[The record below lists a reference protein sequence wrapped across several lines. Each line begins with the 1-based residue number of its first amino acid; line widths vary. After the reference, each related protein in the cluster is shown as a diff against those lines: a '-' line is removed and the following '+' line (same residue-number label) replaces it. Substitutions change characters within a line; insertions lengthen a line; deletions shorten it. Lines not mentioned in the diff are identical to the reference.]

1 MGDPKGGN
9 EPVPFDNG
17 TADALVTAF
26 NNAADDIEG
35 QSGSR
40 SSLVTTAS
48 QEFRGL
54 FSELFTTNAATA
66 ATGASTLATSFRAI
80 ADFAG
85 ELKEAAKQENDRR
98 RKAREWQQRQDDR
111 NGFEEWRD
119 SIWGGEEMPR
129 EQPEPAPQLEPQ
141 DANVGT
147 RETPAPGTGGGS
159 GGTSSAKPDDLR
171 SFATGSAALDAELAG
186 RPSTLSGKLADFASD
201 CQWGVIHA
209 DGVVSSFS
217 TWLTANDTDV
227 AWANTVAGAFEAA
240 GGSGVVSTVADSA
253 LAAALQ
259 SAGVQGQRDDLVVP
273 PAQGW
278 GSPPTTGF
286 TMDPVNTTTG
296 NFLETEV
303 DLAFAGAASSLRVS
317 RTYNSLD
324 DHVGPFGPGWG
335 SVLEIGLTLDDE
347 GAAFTMDDGRVVTFP
362 RLGSSWDRA
371 VGENFWLAAEVAST
385 LPGLGDTGAETLL
398 VVRDNTGGWWAFSPA
413 GVWLASGGGA
423 GTVVRVT
430 RAPDGLPSRLTHARG
445 RTIDIDYVDGRV
457 ATLTAS
463 DGRRVEYAYDAAG
476 RLTGAANE
484 VGTRRYDWNDAGLIS
499 TVTSAS
505 GVVEA
510 LNTYDEQ
517 GRVTLQVSPHG
528 RTVRFA
534 YLPGRV
540 TVVSDVDGTRSN
552 SYMADRKGR
561 LVGVVDSDDQRQ
573 SMSYD
578 PNGNL
583 VSVTERDR
591 SVTVNGYDERGRKV
605 RTVTP
610 SGADLTYGY
619 DALDRVT
626 TVVTESGAVVEYE
639 YAEDAERNPS
649 ALVDPE
655 GGRTLMRWRD
665 GLLESVVD
673 PTGVVV
679 RCHYDEYGDLIATEN
694 AVGDVARIERDHA
707 GRPVAAVSPSGAR
720 TTYMYDAAGLLVS
733 RRDADGAIW
742 RFEHGAGARV
752 SAIIDPLGARTEFG
766 YGPHGDLETTTDPL
780 GRVVSRRFDDQG
792 DVSALELPDGS
803 SWAFAHDG
811 LSRLRTITDPAGHD
825 WTREYDV
832 TGALTATVDPT
843 GVRQEARVDRAD
855 GTGTLRDAFGT
866 TTLRFDEFGRPV
878 ATEAA
883 DGSSELTTYDRCGR
897 PVELVDGEGGLT
909 RLERDAGGR
918 VTAVVTPS
926 GARTTY
932 EYDSCGRASASVD
945 PLGARTTLTYDADSR
960 VVARTLPTGDVERV
974 RYDAVGRVVSRSTPG
989 HGQARFDYDAAGR
1002 LIGTQD
1008 TRYGRRRF
1016 RYDAAGQLIEAE
1028 NGLGGVTRFEYD
1040 VRGRVVSITDPLG
1053 NETRR
1058 EYDAAD
1064 RIIAVTDPLGR
1075 TTTAAYDPAGRQVS
1089 QQDPTGTTTTWTH
1102 DASGNPSGMS
1112 VDGRVRSSFTRDAF
1126 SRSIVVTDHTRS
1138 DGIDLE
1144 HELTFDRRGLLVRRA
1159 RGGEA
1164 VSWEYDADGRRTA
1177 RIDPDGG
1184 RLDYRRDA
1192 AGRVVSV
1199 VHGGQDSAHVSYDA
1213 AGRVVEA
1220 TTGGDLQTWDY
1231 AEGHLSRHT
1240 STTSEGSSTTRIIRD
1255 AEARIVALD
1264 TVDGRVDYTYDA
1276 ACQLVGLEREGR
1288 TSTWSYDA
1296 AGRLTHEL
1304 VDGRVRSF
1312 LYDAAGQLVSE
1323 EARVGSSTDALD
1335 TVVVASVEYVH
1346 DGLGRRIRRIDTDGS
1361 FTEYAWS
1368 DLGWPTAITAR
1379 DSDGGVVSQTSLWV
1393 DVLGELAT
1401 IDGVDTWWD
1410 TASAVPSLVSIA
1422 GAPVVTIPGGA
1433 TTVGG
1438 EQLEPTWRGARA
1450 TDVADPWEALRTSS
1464 GIPGLELPAGVE
1476 LSASGGLAVA
1486 GLDWLG
1492 ARVYDPSTR
1501 GFLSTDPLAP
1511 VLGAGW
1517 AGNPYSYAGNDP
1529 MHALDPLGLR
1539 PATDADLDAYAKANQ
1554 GALADAGDWWGENW
1568 EYVAAGAAIA
1578 VGVGLMFTGVGGP
1591 VGMALIGA
1599 ASGAFIGGGV
1609 SVVSQKAQTGEV
1621 DWGKVA
1627 TDAAIGGVLGGAGG
1641 AAGAFG
1647 KAAMASAPA
1656 AQAGRAVAVNVAAN
1670 GGVGAV
1676 GGGATY
1682 LASHGGRIENGWDF
1696 AGAIVGGG
1704 VSGSVG
1710 GLAGPA
1716 GGTIARNLGHT
1727 ATSGLATA
1735 STVVLNGVGS
1745 SAGTAVQSIVAGED
1759 VNPLEV
1765 AVNGVVG
1772 SGLSA
1777 LPLDRVIPGQHGVNT
1792 LAQMPYFSPRS
1803 LTGALNLGAHNTAG
1817 LFGSAVGGTVVGGG
1831 VDVFRDSV
1839 GLTVD

>member
-1 MGDPKGGN
+1 MADPGGN
-9 EPVPFDNG
+9 EPVPFDDG

-26 NNAADDIEG
+26 NDAASDIEG

-66 ATGASTLATSFRAI
+66 ATGASALATSFRAI

-111 NGFEEWRD
+111 NWFEERRD
-119 SIWGGEEMPR
+119 DLFGGEEMPR
-129 EQPEPAPQLEPQ
+129 EQPEPAPRLEPQ
-141 DANVGT
+141 SANVGT
-147 RETPAPGTGGGS
+147 RETPAPGSGGGG

-171 SFATGSAALDAELAG
+171 SFATGSAALDGELTG

-201 CQWGVIHA
+201 CQWGVIQA
-209 DGVVSSFS
+209 DGVVASFT
-217 TWLTANDTDV
+217 TWLNANATDV
-227 AWANTVAGAFEAA
+227 AWANTVAAAFEAA

-253 LAAALQ
+253 LASALQ
-259 SAGVQGQRDDLVVP
+259 AAGVQGQRDDLVVP

-335 SVLEIGLTLDDE
+335 SVLELGLALDDE

-463 DGRRVEYAYDAAG
+463 DGRRVEYAYDSVG

-484 VGTRRYDWNDAGLIS
+484 VGTRRYDWNDAGLVER
-499 TVTSAS
+499 VTSAS

-540 TVVSDVDGTRSN
+540 TVVSDVDGSRSN
-552 SYMADRKGR
+552 TYIADSRGR
-561 LVGVVDSDDQRQ
+561 LVGVVDSDDRRQ

-578 PNGNL
+578 PSGNL
-583 VSVTERDR
+583 VSVTERDG
-591 SVTVNGYDERGRKV
+591 SITVNGFDERGRKV

-639 YAEDAERNPS
+639 YADDAERNPS

-655 GGRTLMRWRD
+655 GGRTLMRWRE

-679 RCHYDEYGDLIATEN
+679 RCHYDEFGDLVATEN

-707 GRPVAAVSPSGAR
+707 GRPWAAVSPSGAR
-720 TTYMYDAAGLLVS
+720 TTYTYDAAGLLVS

-742 RFEHGAGARV
+742 RFEHGAGARLT
-752 SAIIDPLGARTEFG
+752 AIVDPLGARTEFG

-883 DGSSELTTYDRCGR
+883 DGSAELTTYDRCGR

-918 VTAVVTPS
+918 VIAVVSPS

-932 EYDSCGRASASVD
+932 EYDSCGRASASID

-1028 NGLGGVTRFEYD
+1028 NGLGGITRYEYD
-1040 VRGRVVSITDPLG
+1040 ALGRVVAITDPLG
-1053 NETRR
+1053 AVTRR
-1058 EYDAAD
+1058 TYDARD
-1064 RIIAVTDPLGR
+1064 KVTSVTDALGR
-1075 TTTAAYDPAGRQVS
+1075 TTSADYDGAGRQIL
-1089 QQDPTGTTTTWTH
+1089 QRDPDGHVTEWLH
-1102 DASGNPSGMS
+1102 DEAGRKIGMV
-1112 VDGRVRSSFTRDAF
+1112 VDGRRLSTVSRDPF
-1126 SRSIVVTDHTRS
+1126 SRSVVVTDHTRG
-1138 DGIDLE
+1138 DGGDIE
-1144 HELTFDRRGLLVRRA
+1144 HELTYDRRGALVRRS
-1159 RGGEA
+1159 RGESSIA
-1164 VSWEYDADGRRTA
+1164 WEYDADGRRTA
-1177 RIDPDGG
+1177 RIDPDGT
-1184 RLDYRRDA
+1184 RTEYRRDA
-1192 AGRVVSV
+1192 AGRIVSV
-1199 VHGGQDSAHVSYDA
+1199 LHAGVESSVAYDA
-1213 AGRVVEA
+1213 AGRVIGSAAGDLLQNWIYADGDLVEHT
-1220 TTGGDLQTWDY
+1220 TTGTDG
-1231 AEGHLSRHT
+1231 AR
-1240 STTSEGSSTTRIIRD
+1240 TTRITRD
-1255 AEARIVALD
+1255 DAGRIARVTGPGGD
-1264 TVDGRVDYTYDA
+1264 VEYGYDD
-1276 ACQLVGLEREGR
+1276 ACQLTSLRADGGSY
-1288 TSTWSYDA
+1288 STWVYDL
-1296 AGRLTHEL
+1296 AGRLIRES
-1304 VDGRVRSF
+1304 VDGAASSSV
-1312 LYDAAGQLVSE
+1312 YDAAGQVLS
-1323 EARVGSSTDALD
+1323 RSLPDGRRLD
-1335 TVVVASVEYVH
+1335 YIH
-1346 DGLGRRIRRIDTDGS
+1346 DGLGRRVREIASDGS
-1361 FTEYAWS
+1361 YVEYAWS
-1368 DLGWPTAITAR
+1368 DLGWLDAIVERQADDTEAR
-1379 DSDGGVVSQTSLWV
+1379 RTDLWV
-1393 DVLGELAT
+1393 DALGELAA
-1401 IDGVDTWWD
+1401 IDGAETWWD
-1410 TASAVPSLVSIA
+1410 SANGVPALVSID
-1422 GAPVVTIPGGA
+1422 GASVFTLPGGA
-1433 TTVGG
+1433 TQVG
-1438 EQLEPTWRGARA
+1438 EEWLDPAWRGARA
-1450 TDVADPWEALRTSS
+1450 TDATDPWGSSRASSAL
-1464 GIPGLELPAGVE
+1464 PGLELPGG
-1476 LSASGGLAVA
+1476 ASLTATGGLQVG
-1486 GLDWLG
+1486 GLEWLG
-1492 ARVYDPSTR
+1492 ARVYDPAAR
-1501 GFLSTDPLAP
+1501 GFLSVDPLAP
-1511 VLGAGW
+1511 VTGAAW

-1529 MHALDPLGLR
+1529 MNALDPLGLK
-1539 PATDADLDAYAKANQ
+1539 PATDADLDAYANANQ
-1554 GALADAGDWWGENW
+1554 GAMATAGQWIADHKEEIIGGL
-1568 EYVAAGAAIA
+1568 AIA
-1578 VGVGLMFTGVGGP
+1578 VAVGLMFIPAGP
-1591 VGMALIGA
+1591 ILSMALLAG
-1599 ASGAFIGGGV
+1599 SGALLNGGL
-1609 SVVSQKAQTGEV
+1609 SVVQQKAETGKV
-1621 DWGKVA
+1621 DWMEAGKQSL
-1627 TDAAIGGVLGGAGG
+1627 IGLGTGL
-1641 AAGAFG
+1641 
-1647 KAAMASAPA
+1647 
-1656 AQAGRAVAVNVAAN
+1656 
-1670 GGVGAV
+1670 V
-1676 GGGATY
+1676 GGGA
-1682 LASHGGRIENGWDF
+1682 
-1696 AGAIVGGG
+1696 AI
-1704 VSGSVG
+1704 
-1710 GLAGPA
+1710 GLAKLAPTVARAAAPA
-1716 GGTIARNLGHT
+1716 VQRVVSTGSTTAGRSAIASGTQG
-1727 ATSGLATA
+1727 ATA
-1735 STVVLNGVGS
+1735 NVLDYSLNNDGPK
-1745 SAGTAVQSIVAGED
+1745 TVAGY
-1759 VNPLEV
+1759 
-1765 AVNGVVG
+1765 A
-1772 SGLSA
+1772 
-1777 LPLDRVIPGQHGVNT
+1777 
-1792 LAQMPYFSPRS
+1792 
-1803 LTGALNLGAHNTAG
+1803 
-1817 LFGSAVGGTVVGGG
+1817 GSAVTGFATGTVLSGASTKVSSGIKDAFGVTPRIPDAWPRHLAAPNVTRFNNAVTGITDHTLGG
-1831 VDVFRDSV
+1831 VQGAANELIRPGGNGSAGDFTNAILGGFASGAGGPTT
-1839 GLTVD
+1839 GLRAER